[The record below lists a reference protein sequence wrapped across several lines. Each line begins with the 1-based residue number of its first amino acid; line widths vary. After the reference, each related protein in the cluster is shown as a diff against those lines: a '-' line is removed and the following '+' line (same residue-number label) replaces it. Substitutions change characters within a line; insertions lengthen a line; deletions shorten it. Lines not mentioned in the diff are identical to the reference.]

1 LSWDAPSDPSPRS
14 EQHELHDYTKLQL
27 HTLRTASA
35 ICILLLPGVRANI
48 CLDALS
54 SCCEICSSFQPSARL
69 TNGTTLYGCRDRY
82 GDLRRQTFTRSPMPS
97 ELVRMPIYPA
107 WLEEANQRAE
117 LHHFLTCDRDER
129 YLAVAA
135 CDISSSGL
143 TQLQSVQSVTGNLG

>member
-1 LSWDAPSDPSPRS
+1 
-14 EQHELHDYTKLQL
+14 
-27 HTLRTASA
+27 
-35 ICILLLPGVRANI
+35 
-48 CLDALS
+48 
-54 SCCEICSSFQPSARL
+54 
-69 TNGTTLYGCRDRY
+69 
-82 GDLRRQTFTRSPMPS
+82 MPS